1 MGKQRE
7 PAGILV
13 NGAILSVK
21 EPDGSGLF
29 ANYVEVPGIANFTL
43 PNVEGTLNETALMD
57 GVVSAAAYGG
67 VGQITAPI
75 GARTAHP
82 AHQFLEAKKASG
94 EAIQVTIRK
103 YAVGVF
109 ELDDSIS
116 VAAAAARASVAA
128 ALQPRIKSQLRR
140 GHMVGM
146 GDAFDKAMAGFV
158 NYDKSPAAGNNSMWR
173 LVVDIEG
180 DGSAFTFSPA
190 HTAAIGTAN
199 APEKLIVRMPGL
211 KWEDIL
217 VTVNGFGSG
226 DFQNAN
232 NVSGNLTLAPS
243 VPLPPGAP
251 EHTVEPE

>member
-21 EPDGSGLF
+21 DPDGSGLF
-29 ANYVEVPGIANFTL
+29 ADYVEVPGIANFTL

-94 EAIQVTIRK
+94 DPIQVTIRK

-109 ELDDSIS
+109 NVDDALHV
-116 VAAAAARASVAA
+116 VAAASSATIAA
-128 ALQPRIKSQLRR
+128 AVQARIKAQLRR

-146 GDAFDKAMAGFV
+146 GDAFDPAAAGFV
-158 NYDKSPAAGNNSMWR
+158 NWDVASAAGNDDMWR
-173 LVVDIEG
+173 LVVDIED
-180 DGSAFTFSPA
+180 DGSAFSFSPA
-190 HTAAIGTAN
+190 HATAIGTAN
-199 APEKLIVRMPGL
+199 APEDLVVRMPGL

-243 VPLPPGAP
+243 VPLPPGTP
-251 EHTVEPE
+251 EHSVEPA